1 MADFLLVD
9 VSNTFTKI
17 AAASRSRIGR
27 VHRLPTAK
35 LGTPEL
41 KRALGDRKF
50 SLAVV
55 ASVVPARNAALEK
68 ALKCPICWVGPGIE
82 LGIGIDYPNPKTI
95 GADRLANAVACTEIY
110 GSPAIVV
117 DFGTAVTFDV
127 VSRER
132 KYIGGVIAPGLNALT
147 EYLHNRTA
155 LLPAIELAEPIS
167 AVGRTTKDA
176 MLAGAVHGYR
186 GMVSEIL
193 RQIRREKFPRGKV
206 HVVATGGD
214 ARLIQGGMG
223 IFDAVDPH
231 LTLEGLRIIGT
242 RNFLHT
248 SA

>member
-1 MADFLLVD
+1 MADFLLID

-17 AAASRSRIGR
+17 ATASRSRIGR

-35 LGTPEL
+35 LGAAGL
-41 KRALGDRKF
+41 RRVVGNGSF

-55 ASVVPARNAALEK
+55 ASVVPSRNAALEK
-68 ALKCPICWVGPGIE
+68 ALKCPICWVGPGVE
-82 LGIGIDYPNPKTI
+82 LGIGVDYPNPRTI
-95 GADRLANAVACTEIY
+95 GADRLANAVACAEIY
-110 GSPAIVV
+110 GAPAIVV

-127 VSRER
+127 VSRDR

-167 AVGRTTKDA
+167 AVGRTTRDA

-186 GMVSEIL
+186 GMVGEIL
-193 RQIRREKFPRGKV
+193 RQIRREKFPRGRV

-214 ARLIQGGMG
+214 AQLIQGGMK
-223 IFDAVDPH
+223 IFDAVDAH
-231 LTLEGLRIIGT
+231 LTLEGLRIIAT
-242 RNFLHT
+242 RNFPHKR
-248 SA
+248 A